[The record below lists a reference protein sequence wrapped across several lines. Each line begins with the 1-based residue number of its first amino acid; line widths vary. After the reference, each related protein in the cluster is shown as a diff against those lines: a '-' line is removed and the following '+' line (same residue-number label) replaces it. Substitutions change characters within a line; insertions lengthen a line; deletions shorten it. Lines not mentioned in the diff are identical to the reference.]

1 VHARIVTSTRFAF
14 AGDGFLLALHW
25 ADEEPPCLI
34 GVAFGPPTT
43 RLDASDPRRPKVAAV
58 AAAVGELHRL
68 LGEGKRPDWLAAMV
82 EGDDC
87 CFARL
92 VRALASAEET
102 GREAVGY
109 GYACRRQVLAEG

>member
-1 VHARIVTSTRFAF
+1 
-14 AGDGFLLALHW
+14 
-25 ADEEPPCLI
+25 
-34 GVAFGPPTT
+34 
-43 RLDASDPRRPKVAAV
+43 
-58 AAAVGELHRL
+58 
-68 LGEGKRPDWLAAMV
+68 MV